1 MNLASLIE
9 LISQLVG
16 GIHVINDAS
25 KWSVLSVQF
34 NGREVPGTI
43 QSVNVDPS
51 QIEVTVAFAAD
62 GQANRTVVLRAVHYS
77 PSKARVLVN
86 GTVDD
91 DAALIFS
98 WRGNPVNMSRWGF
111 DFKRVTL
118 DGLDYRINTRF
129 DP

>member
-1 MNLASLIE
+1 MNLASIIE
-9 LISQLVG
+9 ILKQLVG

-62 GQANRTVVLRAVHYS
+62 GQTNRTVVLRAVHHS
-77 PSKARVLVN
+77 PIRARVLVN
-86 GTVDD
+86 GTVDED
-91 DAALIFS
+91 GALIFS
-98 WRGNPVNMSRWGF
+98 WRGNIPNPSRWGF
-111 DFKRVTL
+111 DFTRVTL